1 MPPIEVPRYL
11 HPDFDPMKMKMDSI
25 REVLIHHKVKAPTGV
40 VRKQELVDLF
50 EKHIRPQ
57 AAALRSYYENI
68 SPSEEGIVKV
78 PRSSI
83 TTTTLDF
90 TPPES
95 RTKPTRQKESQ
106 SLSSSASSSSLS
118 KHTVIRNNHSDLKW
132 DSESIDTALEKK
144 ITEEKAKVRSENF
157 SDENPFQS
165 AGDSERRRRSKSRD
179 SSRAGSSRS
188 SSRPQRTRR
197 KSRDRDS
204 TLVAHYHV
212 FNVPSQDSFST
223 LLKTP
228 KYSSRTLDRNDIDV
242 GPYPSS
248 PLQAKSKRIAAATLP
263 QPRPMQFDT
272 NQAMRTPSSRRGME
286 RAGTNWG
293 PMRLLILTALFVYA
307 LWYRQ
312 TRFDI
317 GFCTPTNNPPSRKDL
332 GTIQQHIAYWLYP
345 TCIPCP
351 DGAMCQTPE
360 SDPICPPNHVLR
372 SHVFSFGNVIPLK
385 PICVR
390 NKAKEYQST
399 QVADVA
405 ESILRRRAGDEECK
419 ESRKPPASAELF
431 ARQRMTVGELKNTIE
446 SMKDSSVSAA
456 EFEEYWAL
464 TLMELD
470 RRSVRIAF
478 EEGIGEVYIRSLEP
492 SKTLSCR
499 IRHALVEWVIQY
511 QLLLIALTTAATSGI
526 LARYHISRRRK
537 EIKIINGLVANVLA
551 KLAEQAHYCHIDP
564 ILYPDPFVPQIH
576 LRDALLAD
584 VYSPARRNELWEK
597 VSAIVDMNASVRV
610 SAQEVRGEIHRVWEW
625 VGATGVLSCKIP
637 GSNLSNIRDDS
648 SEASFKPTITTRTIP
663 RTNVFASTKND
674 VEQSSPVRPF
684 YPSLLQD

>member
-68 SPSEEGIVKV
+68 VPSEEGIIEV
-78 PRSSI
+78 PRSST
-83 TTTTLDF
+83 TTTTLAF

-95 RTKPTRQKESQ
+95 RTKPVRQKEPQ
-106 SLSSSASSSSLS
+106 SLASSTSSSSAS
-118 KHTVIRNNHSDLKW
+118 KYTVIRNDRSGFKW
-132 DSESIDTALEKK
+132 DSDPIDTALEK
-144 ITEEKAKVRSENF
+144 IAEEKTKVRSENF

-165 AGDSERRRRSKSRD
+165 GGDSERRRRSKSRD

-188 SSRPQRTRR
+188 SSRPRRTRK

-204 TLVAHYHV
+204 ALMVRDDV
-212 FNVPSQDSFST
+212 FNVPSQDSFSA

-228 KYSSRTLDRNDIDV
+228 RYSSKALDRNDIDV
-242 GPYPSS
+242 GPYPTS
-248 PLQAKSKRIAAATLP
+248 PLQAKSRRMAVATLP
-263 QPRPMQFDT
+263 QPRPTQFES
-272 NQAMRTPSSRRGME
+272 NQAMRAPSSRKDRE
-286 RAGTNWG
+286 RVGANWS

-317 GFCTPTNNPPSRKDL
+317 GFCTPTNSSPSRKDL
-332 GTIQQHIAYWLYP
+332 GTIPYWLYP

-351 DGAMCQTPE
+351 DGAQCQTPE

-372 SHVFSFGNVIPLK
+372 PHVFSFRNVIPLK

-399 QVADVA
+399 QIADVA

-419 ESRKPPASAELF
+419 ESRKPSASAELL
-431 ARQRMTVGELKNTIE
+431 ARQRMTVGELKNIIE
-446 SMKDSSVSAA
+446 SMKDSSVPAI
-456 EFEEYWAL
+456 EFEEYWTLA
-464 TLMELD
+464 LMELG

-478 EEGIGEVYIRSLEP
+478 EEGIG
-492 SKTLSCR
+492 
-499 IRHALVEWVIQY
+499 
-511 QLLLIALTTAATSGI
+511 
-526 LARYHISRRRK
+526 RRK
-537 EIKIINGLVANVLA
+537 EAKIINDLVANVLA

-564 ILYPDPFVPQIH
+564 ILYPDLFVPQIH

-584 VYSPARRNELWEK
+584 VHSPARRNELWEK
-597 VSAIVDMNASVRV
+597 VSAVVDMNANVRV

-625 VGATGVLSCKIP
+625 VGATGVLSSKSP
-637 GSNLSNIRDDS
+637 RSNLNNIRDDVSEMS
-648 SEASFKPTITTRTIP
+648 SKATTTTRTIP
-663 RTNVFASTKND
+663 HSNIFASTRD
-674 VEQSSPVRPF
+674 DAEQSAPVRSL

>member
-68 SPSEEGIVKV
+68 VPSEEGIIEV
-78 PRSSI
+78 PRSST
-83 TTTTLDF
+83 TTTTLAF

-95 RTKPTRQKESQ
+95 RTKPVRQKEPQ
-106 SLSSSASSSSLS
+106 SLASSTSSSSAS
-118 KHTVIRNNHSDLKW
+118 KYTVIRNDRSGFKW
-132 DSESIDTALEKK
+132 DSDPIDTALEKTK
-144 ITEEKAKVRSENF
+144 STRSDSRKYETTVDTVQEEKPRKTSRRSNDERESSLNRASRRKIAEEKTKVRSENF

-165 AGDSERRRRSKSRD
+165 GGDSERRRRSKSRD

-188 SSRPQRTRR
+188 SSRPRRTRK

-204 TLVAHYHV
+204 ALMVRDDV
-212 FNVPSQDSFST
+212 FNVPSQDSFSA

-228 KYSSRTLDRNDIDV
+228 RYSSKALDRNDIDV
-242 GPYPSS
+242 GPYPTS
-248 PLQAKSKRIAAATLP
+248 PLQAKSRRMAVATLP
-263 QPRPMQFDT
+263 QPRPTQFES
-272 NQAMRTPSSRRGME
+272 NQAMRAPSSRKDRE
-286 RAGTNWG
+286 RVGANWS

-317 GFCTPTNNPPSRKDL
+317 GFCTPTNSSPSRKDL

-351 DGAMCQTPE
+351 DGAQCQTPE

-372 SHVFSFGNVIPLK
+372 PHVFSFRNVIPLK

-399 QVADVA
+399 QIADVA

-419 ESRKPPASAELF
+419 ESRKPSASAELL
-431 ARQRMTVGELKNTIE
+431 ARQRMTVGELKNIIE
-446 SMKDSSVSAA
+446 SMKDSSVPAI
-456 EFEEYWAL
+456 EFEEYWTLA
-464 TLMELD
+464 LMELG

-478 EEGIGEVYIRSLEP
+478 EEGIG
-492 SKTLSCR
+492 
-499 IRHALVEWVIQY
+499 
-511 QLLLIALTTAATSGI
+511 
-526 LARYHISRRRK
+526 RRK
-537 EIKIINGLVANVLA
+537 EAKIINDLVANVLA

-564 ILYPDPFVPQIH
+564 ILYPDLFVPQIH

-584 VYSPARRNELWEK
+584 VHSPARRNELWEK
-597 VSAIVDMNASVRV
+597 VSAVVDMNANVRV

-625 VGATGVLSCKIP
+625 VGATGVLSSKSP
-637 GSNLSNIRDDS
+637 RSNLNNIRDDVSEMS
-648 SEASFKPTITTRTIP
+648 SKATTTTRTIP
-663 RTNVFASTKND
+663 HSNIFASTRD
-674 VEQSSPVRPF
+674 DAEQSAPVRSL